1 MIIRCSFSYRNFPQN
16 YHGIVSFKL
25 EINLNYVKPQ
35 YFNIS
40 VSVQKSVTIA
50 LSTFFFSQID
60 LFVFDMSKML
70 FMNPEDLVIN
80 FSNNK

>member
-1 MIIRCSFSYRNFPQN
+1 MIIKCDFSYRNFPQN

-25 EINLNYVKPQ
+25 ETNLNHVKPQ

-60 LFVFDMSKML
+60 LFIFDMSKML

-80 FSNNK
+80 FSNNN